1 MQTIKINYGTI
12 FDKTQRAF
20 KNGSKVVIHKGGTG
34 SGKTFDVMI
43 YLFSKSIEETN
54 TVTTIVS
61 ESYPHLE
68 IGAIRILSALCKP
81 LGLWSPQYW
90 NKTKSLWTSPNGA
103 IIEFFSADRIDKAL
117 GARRDRLYGNEINS
131 LKVEVWDELARRSEE
146 IIGDFNPTAQFWL
159 EEWML
164 NYDDVKVITSN
175 YLDNLFLPDTEKQRI
190 AKRAA
195 RDKNFKRIHIDCEY
209 GVYEG
214 LIFEQWSQID
224 QMPDGN
230 YKFGM
235 DWGFTND
242 PSVIIK
248 VIETDEAIYADEILY
263 RTGMLNREIIA
274 FMESV
279 GIRKRYDEII
289 ADSAEPKSI
298 EEVSQAGYNIK
309 PAKKGADSIIYGI
322 NNIKSKQFFVTKRSV
337 NLIKELRNYS
347 WVVDKNGQP
356 TNKPIDSYNHLI
368 DALRY
373 ATEKRKQYNFA
384 IN

>member
-1 MQTIKINYGTI
+1 MVKTQINTGTI
-12 FDKTQRAF
+12 FNQTKQAF
-20 KNGSKVVIHKGGTG
+20 DDGAKVVVHKGGTG
-34 SGKTFDVMI
+34 SGKTYDNMI
-43 YLFSKSIEETN
+43 YLFSQALIETN
-54 TVTTIVS
+54 TITTVVS

-68 IGAIRILSALCKP
+68 IGAIRILSGLCKP

-90 NKTKSLWTSPNGA
+90 NKTKSLWTAPSGA

-131 LKVEVWDELARRSEE
+131 LRVEVWDELARRSEQ
-146 IIGDFNPTAQFWL
+146 IIADFNPTAQFWL
-159 EEWML
+159 EEWLL
-164 NYDDVKVITSN
+164 NYDNVKVITSN
-175 YLDNLFLPDTEKQRI
+175 YLDNVFLPDTEKARI
-190 AKRAA
+190 AKRAS
-195 RDKNFKRIHIDCEY
+195 RDKNFKRIHVDCEY

-214 LIFEQWSQID
+214 LIFEHWSQID
-224 QMPDGN
+224 QLPEGN
-230 YKFGM
+230 SKFGM

-242 PSVIIK
+242 PSTLVK
-248 VIETDEAIYADEILY
+248 VIETDDAIYADELLY
-263 RTGMLNREIIA
+263 RTGMLNREIIS

-279 GIRKRYDEII
+279 GVKKRYDEII

-298 EEVSQAGYNIK
+298 EEVSQAGFNIK
-309 PAKKGADSIIYGI
+309 PAHKGSDSIIFGI
-322 NNIKSKQFFVTKRSV
+322 NNIKSKQLFVTKRSV

-347 WVVDKNGQP
+347 WVVDKNGKA
-356 TNKPIDSYNHLI
+356 TNKPIDSNNHLI